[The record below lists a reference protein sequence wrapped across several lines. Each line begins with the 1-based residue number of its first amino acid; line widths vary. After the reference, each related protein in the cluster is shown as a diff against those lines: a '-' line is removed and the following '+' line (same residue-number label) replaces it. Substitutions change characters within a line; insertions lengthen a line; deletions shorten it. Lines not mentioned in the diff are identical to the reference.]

1 MSDFIIHI
9 IMMSMVILIC
19 SLPKVKE
26 QKNSIKL
33 RDILA
38 LCINSQIYCSWIQAW
53 FFSFDEHKRS
63 SLLQSPASE
72 DYKQQRDADQ
82 VTIRNSTIHV
92 LNKDIT
98 QHKVCTAQ
106 VYFIQFEYSL
116 FYIYLVVQYFAEC
129 PCEINLGDL
138 AMTQFNLFGEKFVN
152 LETFLL
158 NRKMLTFNKIN
169 S

>member
-19 SLPKVKE
+19 YLPKVKE

-98 QHKVCTAQ
+98 QHKVWCTSP
-106 VYFIQFEYSL
+106 FYSIWILTVLHL
-116 FYIYLVVQYFAEC
+116 FSGPIFCWVSLW
-129 PCEINLGDL
+129 
-138 AMTQFNLFGEKFVN
+138 
-152 LETFLL
+152 
-158 NRKMLTFNKIN
+158 NKSRRSSYDTI
-169 S
+169 

>member
-19 SLPKVKE
+19 YLPKVKE

-98 QHKVCTAQ
+98 QHKVWCT
-106 VYFIQFEYSL
+106 SL
-116 FYIYLVVQYFAEC
+116 FYSIWILYFAEC

>member
-1 MSDFIIHI
+1 MSDFIIH

-19 SLPKVKE
+19 YLPKVKE

-53 FFSFDEHKRS
+53 FFSFDEHKGS

-98 QHKVCTAQ
+98 QHKVWCT
-106 VYFIQFEYSL
+106 SL
-116 FYIYLVVQYFAEC
+116 FYSIWILTVLHLFSGPIFCWVSLW
-129 PCEINLGDL
+129 NKSR
-138 AMTQFNLFGEKFVN
+138 TQFNLFGEKFVN